1 MSTKLPDFLVIGAQK
16 AGTTTLFALLRKH
29 PHIYL
34 PPQKE
39 VQFFSNDEL
48 FARGVD
54 WYAEEN
60 FRIGDSVGVAGEIS
74 PQYMFRDLVP
84 ERIKTVLPDV
94 KLIAILRHPLKRAF
108 SHYQMSVR
116 RGLESRDFRSAFEA
130 SVEAKLN
137 DLCLDE
143 TSNYY
148 QFSAYG
154 DILTK
159 YLQQFPKEKLLILFQ
174 ENLDSAP
181 ATVLN
186 QIHEF
191 LGVEHIVP
199 DKPDIRLHAA
209 GTIKYRWLHD
219 LLMHPS
225 MLRRI
230 LKTLIP
236 SRLRSAIIFWVEQ
249 LNIRRTAPQT
259 IPTDVLRDF
268 DWVVREQSDFLN
280 AQFDI
285 PTPWKSGGF

>member
-39 VQFFSNDEL
+39 VQYFSNDEL
-48 FARGVD
+48 FTRGLN
-54 WYAEEN
+54 WYMEEN
-60 FRIGDSVGVAGEIS
+60 FRTGNFEGIAGEIS
-74 PQYMFRDLVP
+74 PQYMFRDLIP
-84 ERIKTVLPDV
+84 ERIKAALPNV

-116 RGLESRDFRSAFEA
+116 RGLENRDFRSAFEA
-130 SVEAKLN
+130 SVDAKSN
-137 DLCLDE
+137 GLCLDE
-143 TSNYY
+143 TTNYY
-148 QFSAYG
+148 QFSAYRE
-154 DILTK
+154 ILIK
-159 YLQQFPKEKLLILFQ
+159 YLQLFPKEQLLILFQ
-174 ENLDSAP
+174 EDLDSAP
-181 ATVLN
+181 ETVLN

-219 LLMHPS
+219 LVMRPS
-225 MLRRI
+225 ILRRI
-230 LKTLIP
+230 LKTIIP

-249 LNIRRTAPQT
+249 LNIKRDAPQT
-259 IPTDVLRDF
+259 IPADVLQDF
-268 DWVVREQSDFLN
+268 DWIVREQADFLS
-280 AQFDI
+280 ALGI
-285 PTPWKSGGF
+285 PAPWKSGRF